1 MKIRKEWVVPSS
13 IGVLSFALGAV
24 AGYLY
29 SQHKTKSR
37 EIIKVVTV
45 LRDDVEAV
53 TELDYPKMVQDLET
67 VVEEEQTLGPD
78 GAVHEMR
85 DRTEGMVDQGHWI
98 GDEGPAREQEAIQE
112 AISEERT
119 EEEREKIRVT
129 MARGGMK
136 FNVFDGHEWDYDVE
150 LPLRTRD
157 VPYIIHRDEFFENE
171 GDRSQSTLSYY
182 AGDDVLCD
190 EQETPIYDYQ
200 KVVGT
205 LIFGKGSEDISIV
218 YVRNEK
224 LDAEWEIVLDHGSF
238 QAEVLGAEIEHS
250 YEQRDQR
257 HSIHRF
263 REDEE

>member
-1 MKIRKEWVVPSS
+1 MNIRKEWVVPSS
-13 IGVLSFALGAV
+13 IGVLSFAVGAV

-29 SQHKTKSR
+29 SQHRTKSR

-45 LRDDVEAV
+45 LRDDVEAA
-53 TELDYPKMVQDLET
+53 TEANYPKMLQDLDV
-67 VVEEEQTLGPD
+67 VVEEEQTLGPA

-85 DRTEGMVDQGHWI
+85 DRTQGFDQGHWI

-119 EEEREKIRVT
+119 EEEREKIRT
-129 MARGGMK
+129 SMARGGMK

-150 LPLRTRD
+150 LPLRTRE
-157 VPYIIHRDEFFENE
+157 VPYIIHRDEFFENA
-171 GDRSQSTLSYY
+171 DQRSQSTLSYY

-200 KVVGT
+200 KVVGPLT
-205 LIFGKGSEDISIV
+205 FGKGSEDISIV

-250 YEQRDQR
+250 YEQIDAR
-257 HSIHRF
+257 HIVPKMR
-263 REDEE
+263 DEE